1 MATSATTLAS
11 LRRRPAA
18 LAMAASLA
26 LYTAIS
32 LMILGG
38 AEGLA
43 ALRFRIDLAPL
54 VAASAVLQLHIAAAL
69 ASFGLGCVLLAGRKG
84 GNRHRAVG
92 YAWIVTMTLTAVSSL
107 FLTEVTPGRVSF
119 IHALS
124 AWTLVMLPM
133 GLAAARRRNIKAH
146 RRYMT
151 GLFLGGMAIAGL
163 FTFLP
168 GRMMWSVFFAA

>member
-1 MATSATTLAS
+1 MPAHATPLAS

-18 LAMAASLA
+18 LAIAASLA

-32 LMILGG
+32 LVILGG
-38 AEGLA
+38 ADGLA
-43 ALRFRIDLAPL
+43 ALRFRIDLSPL
-54 VAASAVLQLHIAAAL
+54 VAASAVLQLHIGAAL
-69 ASFGLGCVLLAGRKG
+69 ASFGLGCVLLGGGKG
-84 GNRHRAVG
+84 GARHRALG

-107 FLTEVTPGRVSF
+107 FLTEVTPGRFSF

-168 GRMMWSVFFAA
+168 GRMMWSLFFAV